1 MRGKIRKA
9 ERISIFFSYCCY
21 NFPIFVKYTH
31 IHTTNLNVSHTH
43 TLRRTIWDIFPV
55 FNFYFFVLAY
65 TNTFSKIHRY
75 THMYR
80 FKIFLLLRNNFHFGG
95 IFRRK
100 KIIFSVVWEFS
111 PDDTIISFLLHTHT
125 LSHAPLAY
133 KFTYIKK
140 DLRRRRLILF
150 GYFSLSNFAFTE
162 DNLTTQIP

>member
-1 MRGKIRKA
+1 M
-9 ERISIFFSYCCY
+9 SNTHTHPY
-21 NFPIFVKYTH
+21 NQFKCFA
-31 IHTTNLNVSHTH
+31 HTH

-125 LSHAPLAY
+125 LTRTFGVQIH
-133 KFTYIKK
+133 IHKK

>member
-1 MRGKIRKA
+1 MFRTHTHSDELSGIFSPF
-9 ERISIFFSYCCY
+9 SIF
-21 NFPIFVKYTH
+21 I
-31 IHTTNLNVSHTH
+31 
-43 TLRRTIWDIFPV
+43 
-55 FNFYFFVLAY
+55 FFVLAY

-100 KIIFSVVWEFS
+100 KL
-111 PDDTIISFLLHTHT
+111 SFLLFENSLQTTQLFHFFYTHT
-125 LSHAPLAY
+125 LTRTFGVQIH
-133 KFTYIKK
+133 IHKK
-140 DLRRRRLILF
+140 DLCRRRLILF

>member
-1 MRGKIRKA
+1 MFR
-9 ERISIFFSYCCY
+9 
-21 NFPIFVKYTH
+21 
-31 IHTTNLNVSHTH
+31 TH
-43 TLRRTIWDIFPV
+43 TQTNYLGYFPR
-55 FNFYFFVLAY
+55 FQFLFFFVLAY

-100 KIIFSVVWEFS
+100 KL
-111 PDDTIISFLLHTHT
+111 SFLLFENSLQTTQLFHFFYTHT

>member
-1 MRGKIRKA
+1 MSNTHTHPYNQFKCFAHTHSDELSGIFSPF
-9 ERISIFFSYCCY
+9 SIF
-21 NFPIFVKYTH
+21 I
-31 IHTTNLNVSHTH
+31 
-43 TLRRTIWDIFPV
+43 
-55 FNFYFFVLAY
+55 FFVLAY

-100 KIIFSVVWEFS
+100 KL
-111 PDDTIISFLLHTHT
+111 SFLLFENSLETTQLFHFFYTHT

-140 DLRRRRLILF
+140 RSPSSSVNFIWLF
-150 GYFSLSNFAFTE
+150 FTVE
-162 DNLTTQIP
+162 FCIY